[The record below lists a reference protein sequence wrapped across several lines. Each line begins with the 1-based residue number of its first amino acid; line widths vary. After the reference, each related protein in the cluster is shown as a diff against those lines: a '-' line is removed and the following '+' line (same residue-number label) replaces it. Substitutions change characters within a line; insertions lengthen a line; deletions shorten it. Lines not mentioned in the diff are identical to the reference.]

1 MRKDK
6 TVPLAE
12 LVSQVMNHLDC
23 PDKLYN
29 ALSEAILDLDSGQSE
44 NVTAAR
50 KLDIASGTSR
60 IHLRVQ
66 LHTIMCKINLK

>member
-1 MRKDK
+1 MRKVK

-12 LVSQVMNHLDC
+12 PVSRVMNYLDC

-44 NVTAAR
+44 NIKAER
-50 KLDIASGTSR
+50 KLDIASVTSTGTFMGTVA
-60 IHLRVQ
+60 HVQ
-66 LHTIMCKINLK
+66 KN